1 MINLIIID
9 LGLAENYDLAILFF
23 LVFGLIVALSK
34 NSAFNGFIFCLFFGE
49 IFESFDLYNYKPLYW
64 FLYSFFFVFLFQLE
78 LVFYAVNHTKFSY
91 QSIAISNP
99 EIRTLSNQ
107 KRSKKPPGKK
117 KNPPDKDDLGS
128 AGVPV
133 IPVKPKSPLNLG
145 GFKKLEELEEEN
157 P

>member
-1 MINLIIID
+1 MINLIIIY
-9 LGLAENYDLAILFF
+9 LGFAENYDLAILFF
-23 LVFGLIVALSK
+23 LVLGLIVALSK
-34 NSAFNGFIFCLFFGE
+34 NSAFNGFIFCLFLGE
-49 IFESFDLYNYKPLYW
+49 IFESFDLYNHKPLYW

-78 LVFYAVNHTKFSY
+78 LVFYAVNHTKHPY

-107 KRSKKPPGKK
+107 NRRQKPQGKK
-117 KNPPDKDDLGS
+117 KDPPDKDDLGS

-133 IPVKPKSPLNLG
+133 IPVKPKSQLNLG